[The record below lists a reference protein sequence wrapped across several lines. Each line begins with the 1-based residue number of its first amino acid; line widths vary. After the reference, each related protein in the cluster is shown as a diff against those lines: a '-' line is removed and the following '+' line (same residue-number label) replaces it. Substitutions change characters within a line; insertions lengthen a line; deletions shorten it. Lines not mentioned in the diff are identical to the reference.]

1 MSNTNNTMKTQTSN
15 SPHNAIMEAGGK
27 ERPPMLAPGNYVQWK
42 SIIKRYIDTKPNHEL
57 IHYCLKNPPYE
68 YKFMTPDANAT
79 PVTPNEGT
87 SQQPRGDIILTGID
101 NDIYSTVDA
110 CANAIEMWKA
120 IKRSKQGKAIAN
132 SPLPTYDPEPEVVTD
147 DDTSSKEKEN
157 VQTHDFNHNNVQE
170 NLQTYQQ
177 QPQNLIKPQELT
189 FNVDEARENVGTQ
202 VVQQTRTQSFNCKEF
217 WHVAREFDWRDD
229 SDDEH
234 DNQKLEAHYMYMAQI
249 QEVSSDAS
257 DNSGPIF
264 DTEPIQKDG
273 QMIKKERELL
283 ASLIEQMKLEI
294 GGSKQLNKSLESSNK
309 ALREAN
315 TFLQS
320 ELMSLEI
327 VDDGFGSLAIWA
339 SSIGVFGG
347 VEKFMALGA
356 KDVGICSRIGVVW
369 MEDGGGI
376 VEVGSCRECDQECSC
391 LQDHSQLIDSS
402 LGKGNHHTINKV
414 KIIGERVWVIDMD
427 IFKKTNEKHSIGK
440 SHVGT
445 FGHAYYSVDD
455 VLSKIEGF
463 LNAFL
468 TNFEADFKQQQSE
481 MINKVDEVL
490 KAMTDQIMG
499 VLPSDT
505 VKNPKLNI
513 LSARSY
519 PTTDP
524 QCSTSIRGSIKA
536 ITLCSREE
544 LEYHKYLMSGQI
556 PSLFFRNPIIIG
568 GCLAN
573 LKIPCN
579 LGHVHVEK
587 AYIDLNSPLNIMT
600 RMLYN
605 WIRKE
610 KLGPRE
616 LRYGRISNFTGRVRG
631 MHIFVGNFTYVSN
644 FMIVEDISSI
654 VDPMLSQVIL
664 GRLFMKVSGMT
675 CDLSEGLARF
685 TNGNDEVAY
694 KMPHKI
700 EQYSSLS
707 DLKKEH
713 TKSVYFRN
721 EDDKRRGVDYVMKK
735 ILSFYKEC
743 LELGPENV
751 TGLDGEGGVT

>member
-27 ERPPMLAPGNYVQWK
+27 EHPPMLAPGNYVQWK
-42 SIIKRYIDTKPNHEL
+42 SIIKRYINTKPNHEL

-110 CANAIEMWKA
+110 CANAIKMWKA

-157 VQTHDFNHNNVQE
+157 
-170 NLQTYQQ
+170 
-177 QPQNLIKPQELT
+177 
-189 FNVDEARENVGTQ
+189 
-202 VVQQTRTQSFNCKEF
+202 
-217 WHVAREFDWRDD
+217 RDD

-356 KDVGICSRIGVVW
+356 KDVGIGSRIGVVW

-463 LNAFL
+463 LNG
-468 TNFEADFKQQQSE
+468 EAIE
-481 MINKVDEVL
+481 
-490 KAMTDQIMG
+490 
-499 VLPSDT
+499 
-505 VKNPKLNI
+505 
-513 LSARSY
+513 
-519 PTTDP
+519 
-524 QCSTSIRGSIKA
+524 
-536 ITLCSREE
+536 
-544 LEYHKYLMSGQI
+544 
-556 PSLFFRNPIIIG
+556 
-568 GCLAN
+568 
-573 LKIPCN
+573 
-579 LGHVHVEK
+579 
-587 AYIDLNSPLNIMT
+587 
-600 RMLYN
+600 
-605 WIRKE
+605 
-610 KLGPRE
+610 
-616 LRYGRISNFTGRVRG
+616 
-631 MHIFVGNFTYVSN
+631 HI
-644 FMIVEDISSI
+644 
-654 VDPMLSQVIL
+654 
-664 GRLFMKVSGMT
+664 
-675 CDLSEGLARF
+675 A
-685 TNGNDEVAY
+685 
-694 KMPHKI
+694 
-700 EQYSSLS
+700 
-707 DLKKEH
+707 
-713 TKSVYFRN
+713 
-721 EDDKRRGVDYVMKK
+721 
-735 ILSFYKEC
+735 
-743 LELGPENV
+743 
-751 TGLDGEGGVT
+751 

>member
-1 MSNTNNTMKTQTSN
+1 M
-15 SPHNAIMEAGGK
+15 AGHG
-27 ERPPMLAPGNYVQWK
+27 PF
-42 SIIKRYIDTKPNHEL
+42 HEL
-57 IHYCLKNPPYE
+57 SMGLWP
-68 YKFMTPDANAT
+68 
-79 PVTPNEGT
+79 
-87 SQQPRGDIILTGID
+87 
-101 NDIYSTVDA
+101 
-110 CANAIEMWKA
+110 
-120 IKRSKQGKAIAN
+120 
-132 SPLPTYDPEPEVVTD
+132 
-147 DDTSSKEKEN
+147 
-157 VQTHDFNHNNVQE
+157 
-170 NLQTYQQ
+170 
-177 QPQNLIKPQELT
+177 
-189 FNVDEARENVGTQ
+189 
-202 VVQQTRTQSFNCKEF
+202 
-217 WHVAREFDWRDD
+217 
-229 SDDEH
+229 
-234 DNQKLEAHYMYMAQI
+234 
-249 QEVSSDAS
+249 
-257 DNSGPIF
+257 
-264 DTEPIQKDG
+264 
-273 QMIKKERELL
+273 
-283 ASLIEQMKLEI
+283 
-294 GGSKQLNKSLESSNK
+294 
-309 ALREAN
+309 
-315 TFLQS
+315 
-320 ELMSLEI
+320 
-327 VDDGFGSLAIWA
+327 
-339 SSIGVFGG
+339 
-347 VEKFMALGA
+347 
-356 KDVGICSRIGVVW
+356 
-369 MEDGGGI
+369 
-376 VEVGSCRECDQECSC
+376 
-391 LQDHSQLIDSS
+391 
-402 LGKGNHHTINKV
+402 
-414 KIIGERVWVIDMD
+414 
-427 IFKKTNEKHSIGK
+427 
-440 SHVGT
+440 
-445 FGHAYYSVDD
+445 
-455 VLSKIEGF
+455 
-463 LNAFL
+463 AFL